1 VASAVLAEN
10 ATVSLARL
18 LCLSSDLVLS
28 GTQRRSHIFQHSYLL
43 SRSPPL
49 PELIRQRRSF
59 LCLPSLDAGAT
70 QMCAQSLVALD
81 EHCVKEAECDYRL
94 LAIVP
99 TSVFSAAKLHSGR
112 VLGRLSSGL
121 LPLVSVADGS
131 PIVHAESYSVLLIS
145 SPFADARDP
154 FDECKLLELLRGLNV
169 SSSFVP
175 RPFRADVSIARVWH
189 QGLLLPPDRVRD
201 GLSHA
206 WCDPAN
212 RHLTWKPFLA
222 YVADHVQNRAE
233 VLKVDS
239 FDRWLAFIGGKPEN
253 WSRALA
259 QCGLPS
265 KSFSSVS
272 SRVQTVLLVGA
283 CELWQQRAK
292 LIQRKLSAERKLL
305 SH

>member
-43 SRSPPL
+43 SRSSPFR
-49 PELIRQRRSF
+49 ELIHQRRSF
-59 LCLPSLDAGAT
+59 LCFPSLDAAAT

-81 EHCVKEAECDYRL
+81 EYCVKEAETDYRL

-99 TSVFSAAKLHSGR
+99 TSVSVAGKLRGGR
-112 VLGRLSSGL
+112 VLGRFSSGL

-131 PIVHAESYSVLLIS
+131 PIVHAESHAVVLIS

-154 FDECKLLELLRGLNV
+154 FDESKLLELLRGLNV
-169 SSSFVP
+169 SISFVP
-175 RPFRADVSIARVWH
+175 RPFRTDLSMSRVWH
-189 QGLLLPPDRVRD
+189 QGLVLPPDRVRD

-212 RHLTWKPFLA
+212 RALSWKPFLH
-222 YVADHVQNRAE
+222 YLADRVHRRADVQ
-233 VLKVDS
+233 KVDS
-239 FDRWLAFIGGKPEN
+239 FDRWLAFIGGKPEG
-253 WSRALA
+253 WSQALA
-259 QCGLPS
+259 QFG
-265 KSFSSVS
+265 FSSKLFGAVS
-272 SRVQTVLLVGA
+272 SRVQTVLLNGA
-283 CELWQQRAK
+283 CSLWQRRAK
-292 LIQRKLSAERKLL
+292 MIQRKLAAEKKLIM
-305 SH
+305 H